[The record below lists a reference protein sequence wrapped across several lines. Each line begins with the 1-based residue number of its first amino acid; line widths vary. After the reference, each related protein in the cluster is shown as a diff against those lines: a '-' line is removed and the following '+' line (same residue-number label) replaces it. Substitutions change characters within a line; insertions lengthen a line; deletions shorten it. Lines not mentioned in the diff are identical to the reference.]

1 MAEISR
7 QSKEFFKNPQS
18 YTEEETLMAREK
30 NEEFMKKGFGCK
42 GKDSAWITSF
52 VQALLKAD
60 GISKEK
66 AEKNFIQLGIIINNV
81 THKLQEV
88 TENAKYYFLED
99 TSEVKDFLKI
109 CDSLC
114 ETINTYSNAVVK
126 DSKDESSLDR
136 HFTTILFVYN
146 TKFEEKYKAVKSL
159 ITERKE
165 FKVSTGCKEYKFPE
179 EGETVTK
186 EGKDEEGFKKIF
198 ENILQGPTVKVLAKL
213 WELKIYIYIV
223 GVLFYN
229 IRIYMFP
236 FSISS
241 MLDQL
246 IRLFGIICFSVVKNP
261 VLFQNSIQII
271 NVLIM
276 KLGSFIFVCITP
288 ILNKIIDSKLVR
300 FINMF
305 MSYLFTTYCFGWLS
319 KILVAICNTITILVP
334 FTGASVESGS
344 QLLEYVKKGIVSTG
358 RSTQEIALNLG
369 TYAILFFTQ
378 MSPAILKGFLVFFS
392 NYAATTASSVYK
404 YISSTIDASSTS
416 VSELIKSILNTWKSP
431 GKQLV
436 DINTET
442 QASIITTPEM
452 YKPIMIIDSNNQK
465 VAVELINYLL
475 KKETISPIQNE
486 FKEHENDVTNELI
499 FDTDNKLF
507 KYAITTNDQGQYFID
522 PNMVHQN
529 LGAIININLATI
541 LEKGIDESVENATR
555 TFKDNF
561 EQALVIA
568 GLTSLNTAM
577 TSYLT
582 SDTSNIPGMTL
593 LTLFTVDRI
602 YGYIKENTGLAH
614 KTILCILVIC
624 VLLQTV
630 SLSLTQKYL
639 S

>member
-1 MAEISR
+1 MAEIFR

-18 YTEEETLMAREK
+18 YTEEEKQKAVK
-30 NEEFMKKGFGCK
+30 QNEEFMKKGFGCK

-66 AEKNFIQLGIIINNV
+66 ARENFRQLGIIINNV

-88 TENAKYYFLED
+88 TEDAKYYFLED

-114 ETINTYSNAVVK
+114 ETINTYSNAVVT

-136 HFTTILFVYN
+136 HFMSILFYN
-146 TKFEEKYKAVKSL
+146 NKQFEESYNKVTKF

-165 FKVSTGCKEYKFPE
+165 FKVSELGNEYNFPE
-179 EGETVTK
+179 KGQIVEK
-186 EGKDEEGFKKIF
+186 KSSDEQGFKKIF
-198 ENILQGPTVKVLAKL
+198 ENILQGKTVQVLAKL

-229 IRIYMFP
+229 IRIYMLP
-236 FSISS
+236 FTISS

-246 IRLFGIICFSVVKNP
+246 IRLFGIICFSVAKDP

-276 KLGSFIFVCITP
+276 KLGSFMFICITP

-344 QLLEYVKKGIVSTG
+344 QLLEYVKQGIISTG

-378 MSPAILKGFLVFFS
+378 MSPAILEGFLLFFS

-404 YISSTIDASSTS
+404 YISSTIGAGTTS
-416 VSELIKSILNTWKSP
+416 VSELIKTILNTWKSP

-436 DINTET
+436 DIKPGEDI
-442 QASIITTPEM
+442 IITTEEM
-452 YKPIMIIDSNNQK
+452 YKPIMIIDSHNQK
-465 VAVELINYLL
+465 VAVELINHLL
-475 KKETISPIQNE
+475 KKQTISGVQNE

-499 FDTDNKLF
+499 LDTDNKLF

-529 LGAIININLATI
+529 LGAIINIDLATI
-541 LEKGIDESVENATR
+541 LEKGIDEGVENATR

-561 EQALVIA
+561 EQALNVA

-602 YGYIKENTGLAH
+602 YGYIKEETGLAH

-624 VLLQTV
+624 VLLQSVT
-630 SLSLTQKYL
+630 LSLTQKYL
-639 S
+639 L

>member
-1 MAEISR
+1 MAEIST

-18 YTEEETLMAREK
+18 YTEEEKQKAVK
-30 NEEFMKKGFGCK
+30 QNEEFMNKGFGCK
-42 GKDSAWITSF
+42 GKNSAWITSF

-66 AEKNFIQLGIIINNV
+66 ALKNFKQLGFIINNV

-88 TENAKYYFLED
+88 TEDAKYYFLED
-99 TSEVKDFLKI
+99 TIQVKDFLKI

-114 ETINTYSNAVVK
+114 ETINKYSNAVVTYQ
-126 DSKDESSLDR
+126 DSTDEKALDR
-136 HFTTILFVYN
+136 HFESILFVYN
-146 TKFEEKYKAVKSL
+146 KTFEKKYESVKSF

-165 FKVSTGCKEYKFPE
+165 FKVSELGNFPE
-179 EGETVTK
+179 KGQIVEKKST
-186 EGKDEEGFKKIF
+186 DEQGFKKIF

-229 IRIYMFP
+229 IRIYMLP
-236 FSISS
+236 LTISS

-246 IRLFGIICFSVVKNP
+246 IRLFGIICFSVAKDP
-261 VLFQNSIQII
+261 VLFQNTIKII

-276 KLGSFIFVCITP
+276 KLGSFMFVCITP

-300 FINMF
+300 FINML
-305 MSYLFTTYCFGWLS
+305 MSYIFTTYCFGWLS
-319 KILVAICNTITILVP
+319 KILVAICNTITILAP
-334 FTGASVESGS
+334 FTGASVQSGT
-344 QLLEYVKKGIVSTG
+344 QVLEYVKQGIISTG
-358 RSTQEIALNLG
+358 VSVQEIGLNLG
-369 TYAILFFTQ
+369 TYAILLFTQ
-378 MSPAILKGFLVFFS
+378 MSPAILEGFLLFFS

-404 YISSTIDASSTS
+404 YISNTIGAGTTS
-416 VSELIKSILNTWKSP
+416 VSELIKKILNTWKSP

-436 DINTET
+436 DINPGED
-442 QASIITTPEM
+442 IITTEEM
-452 YKPIMIIDSNNQK
+452 YKPIMIIDSHNQK
-465 VAVELINYLL
+465 VAVELINHLL
-475 KKETISPIQNE
+475 NKQTISDVQNE

-499 FDTDNKLF
+499 LDTDNKLF

-541 LEKGIDESVENATR
+541 LEKGIDEGVENATR

-561 EQALVIA
+561 KKALGVA
-568 GLTSLNTAM
+568 GLTSLDMAM
-577 TSYLT
+577 KSYLT

-593 LTLFTVDRI
+593 LTLFSVQEI
-602 YGYIKENTGLAH
+602 YSYIKEQTGLAH

-624 VLLQTV
+624 VLLQSVT
-630 SLSLTQKYL
+630 LSLTQKYL
-639 S
+639 L